1 MHPLVAHAAAV
12 TAALVAVPVVA
23 ADVVLDWNQM
33 ACDVMVADTALQNPG
48 MASRSMAM
56 VNLALHDGVALTTPG
71 FGDSFYGHGTVAHTL
86 GRTADRDVA
95 AAVAAH
101 AVFVANYPGQGVMLD
116 GLLNQTLA
124 GVADP
129 VARQD
134 GVALGRL
141 IGGNIV
147 ANRANDGWDGSV
159 QYQPTNAPGHWQPDP
174 LNPGQQAWGPAW
186 GNVQTFALHSPG
198 DFAPPPMPAL
208 TSQAY
213 ADAFNEVKALGGVD
227 STARTSEQT
236 EIGLFWA
243 YDREGMGT
251 PMRLYNEALATVAR
265 QQANGLED
273 NARLFARASVA
284 TADAGVVAW
293 QSKFEHDLWRPV
305 TGIRQAD
312 TDGNP
317 LTEAD
322 PDWTPLGAPDGTG
335 GVGGAGFTPPF
346 PTYLSGHATFGGAIF
361 GALQQFYGTD
371 DLTFTLESDELLDLV
386 AAGVFDDNLRT
397 FDSFSEAMAEN
408 GRSRVYLGI
417 HWNFDDTEA
426 QIVGLNIAG
435 SVFANPFVA
444 VPEPGV
450 AGLIAIGGLT
460 LLRRRR
466 H

>member
-1 MHPLVAHAAAV
+1 MQRILYTSVLV
-12 TAALVAVPVVA
+12 VPVLSAASTVS
-23 ADVVLDWNQM
+23 ADVVLDWNAM
-33 ACDVMVADTALQNPG
+33 ACNIMVADTDLQNPG

-71 FGDSFYGHGTVAHTL
+71 FGDSFYGYGTTAQSL
-86 GRTADRDVA
+86 GQSADRNVA

-101 AVFVANYPGQGVMLD
+101 TVFMANYPGQSTMLN
-116 GLLNQTLA
+116 GLLNQTL
-124 GVADP
+124 GSVADGP
-129 VARQD
+129 AKQS
-134 GVALGRL
+134 GLALGQL
-141 IGGNIV
+141 IGSNIV
-147 ANRANDGWDGSV
+147 ANRAKDGWDSSV
-159 QYQPTNAPGHWQPDP
+159 QYTHTNEPGHWQPDP
-174 LNPGQQAWGPAW
+174 LNPDQQAWGPAW
-186 GNVQTFALHSPG
+186 GNVQTFALQTPS
-198 DFAPPPMPAL
+198 DFAPPEMPAL

-213 ADAFNEVKALGGVD
+213 ADAFNEVKSLGSVE

-251 PMRLYNEALATVAR
+251 PMRLYNQALSTVA
-265 QQANGLED
+265 QQQGNTLED
-273 NARLFARASVA
+273 NAKLFAKAAVA

-293 QSKFEHDLWRPV
+293 QSKFEHDFWRPV
-305 TGIRQAD
+305 TGIREAD

-322 PDWTPLGAPDGTG
+322 PNWTPLGAPDGQG
-335 GVGGAGFTPPF
+335 GVGFTPPF

-361 GALQQFYGTD
+361 GALQAFYGTD
-371 DLTFTLESDELLDLV
+371 DITFTLQSEELVDLV
-386 AAGVFDDNLRT
+386 AAGVFDDDLRT

-426 QIVGLNIAG
+426 QIVGSNIAD
-435 SVFANPFVA
+435 SVFANAFVA
-444 VPEPGV
+444 VPEPGT
-450 AGLIAIGGLT
+450 AGLIAIGSLV